1 MQEKAHAGYLL
12 FGGLLKTLYISRNL
26 HTWEP
31 NLGAK
36 GVMWQTDYGKQA
48 TNYWVAEA
56 TDPETGRGWKEEG
69 EREKERV

>member
-1 MQEKAHAGYLL
+1 
-12 FGGLLKTLYISRNL
+12 
-26 HTWEP
+26 
-31 NLGAK
+31 
-36 GVMWQTDYGKQA
+36 MWQTDYGKQA